1 MVKDKKETMQTNLQK
16 KLNIKNVNAVPKI
29 DSVVVTMGIG
39 SIVTRK

>member
-1 MVKDKKETMQTNLQK
+1 MAKDNKETMQKNLQK
-16 KLNIKNVNAVPKI
+16 KLNIKNVNAIPKI